1 MDLTFWSAVVSLVAA
16 GFASVGA
23 RSLRRFS
30 RFKLDE
36 LCRQDR
42 TKPLYSQI
50 VQLRDRAIAG
60 ADSLQGLATAL
71 AVGAGIAWAAK
82 NEAFASDPA
91 WISAA
96 GGAIVG
102 TIILWAAIVWIPLA
116 VSRLWADGFVL
127 HTWPFWRGT
136 ATLFTPSVW
145 AAFAISRWLQRISGR
160 EPAHPTEE
168 SLEEE
173 ILTIV
178 SEGQREGLLEDDAR
192 EMIEGVIELGDV
204 DVAEIMTPRTDMI
217 SLQVDSPWNEAV
229 RSVCQSG
236 HTRLPVYNKSPDD
249 IVGILHTKDLLVEL
263 AKIDERQRRPWPDLL
278 RKPFFVPETKPVDD
292 LLQEFQHNRN
302 HIAVVLDEYGGVS
315 GIVTIEDILE
325 EIVGEIV
332 DEHDEALIDG
342 IKTIDEHSVEAL
354 AKVHLHEINERL
366 GLSLPEHENFDTI
379 GGFVFHE
386 LGRIPTVGEEL
397 IWHEVRI
404 KVLEATRRRINR
416 VRIQLTD
423 GKKGDERGVRGEG
436 LTSQPA

>member
-1 MDLTFWSAVVSLVAA
+1 VSLPFWIAVISLSVA

-30 RFKLDE
+30 RSKLDE
-36 LCRQDR
+36 LCRHEK
-42 TKPLYSQI
+42 TKSLYSQI
-50 VQLRDRAIAG
+50 VQLREQGIAG
-60 ADSLQGLATAL
+60 ADSLLVLAAAA
-71 AVGAGIAWAAK
+71 AVGAGIAWLAK
-82 NEAFASDPA
+82 SEALSTDPA
-91 WISAA
+91 WIGIA
-96 GGAIVG
+96 GGALIGIVL
-102 TIILWAAIVWIPLA
+102 LWAAIVWVPLA

-127 HTWPFWRGT
+127 HTWSFWRSI
-136 ATLFTPSVW
+136 ATLLSPSVW
-145 AAFAISRWLQRISGR
+145 AALALSRWLQWITGR

-178 SEGQREGLLEDDAR
+178 SEGQREGLLEEDAR

-204 DVAEIMTPRTDMI
+204 DVAEIMTPRTDVI
-217 SLQVDSPWNEAV
+217 SLQVDFPWNEAV
-229 RSVCQSG
+229 RVVCQSG

-249 IVGILHTKDLLVEL
+249 MIGILHTKDLLIEL
-263 AKIDERQRRPWPDLL
+263 AKVDERSRRPWPELL

-302 HIAVVLDEYGGVS
+302 HIAVVLDEFGGVS

-342 IKTIDEHSVEAL
+342 IKMIDEHSAEAL
-354 AKVHLHEINERL
+354 AKVHIHEINERL

-386 LGRIPTVGEEL
+386 LGRIPTVSEEL
-397 IWHEVRI
+397 TWHDVRI
-404 KVLEATRRRINR
+404 KVLDATRRRINR
-416 VRIQLTD
+416 VRIQLPERSETHGMSSD
-423 GKKGDERGVRGEG
+423 GV
-436 LTSQPA
+436 TTHTA